1 MNKINNKNHMI
12 ISIDAEK
19 VLSKIQHPFVVKT
32 LSKVGV
38 EGTYLNLIMAYH
50 DKPIANIIFNGQ
62 KLEVFPLKLGI
73 RQGCLVSPLKI
84 NIELEVLATAIRQ
97 EYIKGI

>member
-1 MNKINNKNHMI
+1 M
-12 ISIDAEK
+12 
-19 VLSKIQHPFVVKT
+19 
-32 LSKVGV
+32 GV

-97 EYIKGI
+97 EKEIQGIQIWKKEVKLSFFENYII